1 MYIDNWHERNICM
14 KTHKIYI
21 MISFTHSVLG
31 KIIKAYTKERYVHVS
46 IITNKDASHGYSF
59 GRKNLHNPFIGGFV
73 IENYDEWFEK
83 FPNAYCRILELEVKE
98 KAYYEI
104 LNKISHFEKN
114 AENYSYNILGLFL
127 RFFGKGFSFKNKYFC
142 SQFVSHVLK
151 EAHVMDFDKEDTLVT
166 AKDFRENNR
175 FNIVYEGSLY
185 LRNI

>member
-1 MYIDNWHERNICM
+1 M
-14 KTHKIYI
+14 KTYKIYI

-46 IITNKDASHGYSF
+46 IITTKDASHGYSF
-59 GRKNLHNPFIGGFV
+59 GRKNLNNPFIGGFV

-98 KAYYEI
+98 KSYHEI
-104 LNKISHFEKN
+104 LNIINHFENN
-114 AENYSYNILGLFL
+114 AKKYSYNILGLFL
-127 RFFGKGFSFKNKYFC
+127 RIFGKGFSFKNKYFC

-151 EAHVMDFDKEDTLVT
+151 EANVMDFDKEDTLVT
-166 AKDFRENNR
+166 AKDFRLNTR
-175 FNIVYEGSLY
+175 FSIVYEGSLY